1 MALEEEPSG
10 APQELRRAID
20 CLESSVDLEGVP
32 KTALEALAAG
42 AVHFSLPAGDVL
54 FESGSTPEGVY
65 LLASGR
71 LGVRGTAGP
80 GFKAEIERGEL
91 VGEAGWLLGEAHSA
105 TVTAL
110 RDSELLLLPHALL
123 EEAAGRSSELALAMA
138 RLCARRLR
146 RSNAAYRNARRAR
159 VFALVPNSED
169 IDTIDFA
176 ARLAEELRRTGRTEL
191 VWDVRAQTHTA
202 SWFGRLEEQSDYIVY
217 AAGPGEGGWLRQCCR
232 QADLILTL
240 VRAGSA
246 ARPWPAAVCAA
257 AARGTRV
264 ELALLHEGAFV
275 AGAASRWLETLP
287 VAQHHH
293 IAAPADLG
301 RAARLITR
309 RGVGLVLSGGG
320 ARGFAHLG
328 VVRALREARVPIDF
342 VGGSSIGAIIAAGVA
357 MGWGDE
363 EMRTRYRR
371 TFVDS
376 NPVNDYTFPLVAL
389 TRGGKV
395 SRLLEREY
403 GDTLI
408 EDLRTPFFCLSAD
421 LNAARGVEHRDG
433 TVWRALRASVAIP
446 GMLPPVFRGDDVLVD
461 GAAINNLPIDVM
473 HARGPGLVI
482 GCDVGANHH
491 SAPQAT
497 ADGPPLWRLFSRG
510 GRRMNIFQILM
521 RAGMVNSVSSGA
533 AQRNLADVLL
543 KPPLAN
549 IDLLDW
555 HAFDRAI
562 EAGYD
567 HAVRALKEFAN
578 LPRLAPAPK
587 EPAPTSLS
595 TELERRLA
603 ARALAG

>member
-240 VRAGSA
+240 ARAGSRP
-246 ARPWPAAVCAA
+246 RPWPAAVCAA